1 MDNLLSSIIVA
12 TVTAILSVLGTLYV
26 QRRKNESN
34 IKKSALYLYLNLKQT
49 KADIDKDKKGIDG
62 AGKIDIMPMNYFNPF
77 NYIGILCDLKGRLSE
92 CEIQVVN
99 NFYENV
105 KKLDCKKMNLY
116 NARSLHNNFPSMNP
130 ALPGIYEQ
138 QYKDSCASY
147 VDNLNSITNNDEYKK
162 DIVEIISKL
171 QKMKGK

>member
-1 MDNLLSSIIVA
+1 MDNLFSSIIVA
-12 TVTAILSVLGTLYV
+12 VVTAMLSVLGTLFI
-26 QRRKNESN
+26 QRRKNESTT
-34 IKKSALYLYLNLKQT
+34 KKNALYLYLNLKQT
-49 KADIDKDKKGIDG
+49 KEDIDKDKKGIDG
-62 AGKIDIMPMNYFNPF
+62 AGNLEIMPMNYFNPF
-77 NYIGILCDLKGRLSE
+77 DYIGTLCNLEGRLSE
-92 CEIQVVN
+92 REIEVVN

-105 KKLDCKKMNLY
+105 KKLDCKKMNLF
-116 NARSLHNNFPSMNP
+116 NTRSLHNNFPSMNP

-138 QYKDSCASY
+138 QYKDSCNSY